1 MPKIRNAIA
10 VLCFASSLF
19 SATVIDRLD
28 GSKISIA
35 EADAFARKT
44 LADAHVTGAQIAVVT
59 GGKLVWSAAYGLRGK
74 SPDLPMDRET
84 TTWAASI
91 TKSVFATYVMQ
102 LVERGEFDL
111 DKPVAQ
117 QLPKPLNEYD
127 VYRESA
133 ADVVKTQ
140 EWAKVTPRML
150 LAHASGLLNFVTMEP
165 DKKLRLHSTPG
176 TQFSYSGEGINLVQF
191 VIEQQ
196 TGKPLNE
203 LMDEAI
209 LTPLNMTRTAII
221 FRPNLLPDVA
231 DRFDLN
237 EKFRSQTRRG
247 PSRAAG
253 SMTTSAEDLARFVS
267 ALFAGKIINEKSRA
281 AMFRPVV
288 QIRSLHE
295 FAVAKDEPNGKEAAD
310 VGLAYGVGWG
320 LLTHT
325 RFGPAFFKEGHG
337 DGAQN
342 FITCFERKK
351 SCMIILTNSDNGELT
366 FRPLLEKILG
376 DTVTPWEW
384 EGYTAEYISQSRKQ
398 GN

>member
-1 MPKIRNAIA
+1 MARGATILGIGAGCGELTDSFHRTR
-10 VLCFASSLF
+10 SSP
-19 SATVIDRLD
+19 D
-28 GSKISIA
+28 GKPIIGCV
-35 EADAFARKT
+35 RKT

-221 FRPNLLPDVA
+221 FRPSLLPDVA

-253 SMTTSAEDLARFVS
+253 SMTTSCTVLVVS
-267 ALFAGKIINEKSRA
+267 VAVSSA
-281 AMFRPVV
+281 PV
-288 QIRSLHE
+288 
-295 FAVAKDEPNGKEAAD
+295 NG
-310 VGLAYGVGWG
+310 
-320 LLTHT
+320 
-325 RFGPAFFKEGHG
+325 R
-337 DGAQN
+337 
-342 FITCFERKK
+342 
-351 SCMIILTNSDNGELT
+351 
-366 FRPLLEKILG
+366 
-376 DTVTPWEW
+376 
-384 EGYTAEYISQSRKQ
+384 
-398 GN
+398 

>member
-1 MPKIRNAIA
+1 MPKIRNAVV
-10 VLCFASSLF
+10 VLCFASRLF

-111 DKPVAQ
+111 DKPMAQ

-127 VYRESA
+127 AYRESA
-133 ADVVKTQ
+133 ADVVKTP
-140 EWAKVTPRML
+140 EWTKVTPRML

-196 TGKPLNE
+196 KGKPLNE

-209 LTPLNMTRTAII
+209 LKPLNMARTAII

-281 AMFRPVV
+281 AMFHPVV

-295 FAVAKDEPNGKEAAD
+295 FAIAKDEPNGKEAAD

-351 SCMIILTNSDNGELT
+351 SCMIILTNSDNGEFT

-384 EGYTAEYISQSRKQ
+384 EGYTPEYISESRKQ